1 MAQHSLS
8 REGLGFRRVETVVQ
22 YYLCN
27 LRNWSATIDLSSG
40 GSSKAVQ
47 VTQSTGRTQ
56 TIGRFRTLI
65 RLRIRR
71 FGFHNKTDVR
81 EVISQPNWGN
91 NELIIDIYTIL
102 LI

>member
-8 REGLGFRRVETVVQ
+8 REGLGFRRVVETVVQ
-22 YYLCN
+22 YYPCN
-27 LRNWSATIDLSSG
+27 LRNRSATIDLSSR

-65 RLRIRR
+65 RLRIR
-71 FGFHNKTDVR
+71 FGFHNKTDAR
-81 EVISQPNWGN
+81 EVLSQPNWGH
-91 NELIIDIYTIL
+91 NELIIDGYTIL